1 MNIYVENLPL
11 SITEEELKQLFMPYG
26 SVESVFLVKDKKSGL
41 PKGTAYVVMPS
52 DIEAEQAI
60 AGLEGADYYGQNL
73 RVTQAESGDF
83 PSGDF
88 W

>member
-1 MNIYVENLPL
+1 MNIYIENIPL
-11 SITEEELKQLFMPYG
+11 STTEEELRQLFIPYG
-26 SVESVFLVKDKKSGL
+26 KVESVVLVKDKKSGM

-60 AGLEGADYYGQNL
+60 TGLEGIEYCGQHL
-73 RVTQAESGDF
+73 HVTEAEAADF
-83 PSGDF
+83 PSDDY